1 MSYTPGVVGAIVLVV
16 AFVAFNTFFV
26 VEQREQA
33 LITQFGEP
41 RLPVV
46 QEPGLAWKVPFVQTV
61 IFFDKRILELDA
73 PPEEVIASDRRRI
86 VVDSFAR
93 YRIINPLRYYQ
104 SVRTD
109 AVARQ
114 RLSSILSSS
123 LRGVLGKKSFAALLS
138 EERPQLM
145 RAIRDQI
152 KAQSLGLGIEIVDVR
167 IRRADL
173 PKENLEAVFGRMQTE
188 RQREA
193 AGIRASG
200 DEEATRIKSTADKD
214 VTIIKANATRKSEI
228 LRGEG
233 DAEKNRVLGNAYGQD
248 REFFEFYRTLKAYEA
263 SMGGNNTTM
272 VISPD
277 SPFFKYFQKGQRGGR

>member
-1 MSYTPGVVGAIVLVV
+1 MRFTPGIIGAVALVLI
-16 AFVAFNTFFV
+16 FVAFNTFFV

-33 LITQFGEP
+33 LITQFGD
-41 RLPVV
+41 PVRTV
-46 QEPGLAWKVPFVQTV
+46 QEPGLAVKIPFVQTV
-61 IFFDKRILELDA
+61 TFFNKRLLELDA

-86 VVDSFAR
+86 VVDAFAR
-93 YRIINPLRYYQ
+93 YRIVNPLRYYQ

-114 RLSSILSSS
+114 RLASILSSS

-138 EERPQLM
+138 AERPQLM
-145 RAIRDQI
+145 QSIRDQI
-152 KAQSLGLGIEIVDVR
+152 KVQALGLGIEIKDVR

-173 PKENLEAVFGRMQTE
+173 PKENLESVFGRMQTE

-233 DAEKNRVLGNAYGQD
+233 DAEKNRVLGDAYGQD

-263 SMGGNNTTM
+263 SMNGNNTTM

-277 SPFFKYFQKGQRGGR
+277 SPFFKYFQRGHTGTR

>member
-1 MSYTPGVVGAIVLVV
+1 MPRSFGAIGIAV
-16 AFVAFNTFFV
+16 AVFAFIAFNTFFV
-26 VEQREQA
+26 VEQRQQA

-46 QEPGLAWKVPFVQTV
+46 QEPGLAWKVPFFQTV
-61 IFFDKRILELDA
+61 TFFDKRILELDA

-86 VVDSFAR
+86 VVDAFAR
-93 YRIINPLRYYQ
+93 YKIVDPLRYYQ
-104 SVRTD
+104 SVRTEN
-109 AVARQ
+109 VARQ

-123 LRGVLGKKSFAALLS
+123 LRGVLGQKSFAALLS
-138 EERPQLM
+138 AERPQLM
-145 RAIRDQI
+145 RSIRDQI
-152 KAQSLGLGIEIVDVR
+152 KGQALGLGIEIVDVR

-173 PKENLEAVFGRMQTE
+173 PKENLESVFGRMQTE

-193 AGIRASG
+193 AGIRAAG
-200 DEEATRIKSTADKD
+200 DEEATRIKSAADRE
-214 VTIIKANATRKSEI
+214 VTIIKANATQKSEI

-233 DAEKNRVLGNAYGQD
+233 DAEQTRVLGDAYGRD

-263 SMGGNNTTM
+263 SMDGNNTTM

-277 SPFFKYFQKGQRGGR
+277 SPFFKYFQRGGGGR

>member
-1 MSYTPGVVGAIVLVV
+1 MRYSPGVIGGLVLVIALV
-16 AFVAFNTFFV
+16 VFNTFFV

-86 VVDSFAR
+86 VVDAFAR
-93 YRIINPLRYYQ
+93 YRIVNPLRYYQ

-123 LRGVLGKKSFAALLS
+123 LRGELGKKSFATLLS
-138 EERPQLM
+138 SERPQLM

-233 DAEKNRVLGNAYGQD
+233 DAEKNRVLGDAYGRD

-263 SMGGNNTTM
+263 SMTGDNTTM

-277 SPFFKYFQKGQRGGR
+277 SPFFKYFQRGHTGAR

>member
-1 MSYTPGVVGAIVLVV
+1 MRYTPGVIGAIVLVV

-41 RLPVV
+41 RLPVI

-93 YRIINPLRYYQ
+93 YRIVNPLRYYQ

-138 EERPQLM
+138 AERPQLM
-145 RAIRDQI
+145 QSIRDQI
-152 KAQSLGLGIEIVDVR
+152 KAQALGLGIDIVDVR

-173 PKENLEAVFGRMQTE
+173 PKENLESVFGRMQTE

-200 DEEATRIKSTADKD
+200 DEESIRIKSTADKD

-263 SMGGNNTTM
+263 SIGGSNTTM

-277 SPFFKYFQKGQRGGR
+277 SPFFKYFQRGHTGTR

>member
-1 MSYTPGVVGAIVLVV
+1 MRYSPGIIGAIVLAVV
-16 AFVAFNTFFV
+16 FVAFNTFFV

-86 VVDSFAR
+86 VVDAFAR
-93 YRIINPLRYYQ
+93 YRIVNPLRYYQ

-114 RLSSILSSS
+114 RLASILSSS
-123 LRGVLGKKSFAALLS
+123 LRGELGKKSFAALLTT
-138 EERPQLM
+138 ERSQLM
-145 RAIRDQI
+145 QAIRDQI

-200 DEEATRIKSTADKD
+200 DEESTRIKSTADKD

-233 DAEKNRVLGNAYGQD
+233 DAEKNRVLGDAYGQD

-263 SMGGNNTTM
+263 SMGGSNTTM

-277 SPFFKYFQKGQRGGR
+277 SPFFKYFQKGHTGGR

>member
-1 MSYTPGVVGAIVLVV
+1 MPNSMGLIGVVALVLVV
-16 AFVAFNTFFV
+16 VAFNTFFV

-46 QEPGLAWKVPFVQTV
+46 QQPGLAWKVPFVQTV
-61 IFFDKRILELDA
+61 TFFDKRILELDA

-86 VVDSFAR
+86 VVDAFAR
-93 YRIINPLRYYQ
+93 YRIVDPLRFYQ
-104 SVRTD
+104 SVRTEN
-109 AVARQ
+109 VARQ
-114 RLSSILSSS
+114 RLASILSSS
-123 LRGVLGKKSFAALLS
+123 LRGVLGQKSFAALLS
-138 EERPQLM
+138 SERPQLM
-145 RAIRDQI
+145 RLIRDQI
-152 KAQSLGLGIEIVDVR
+152 KGQALGLGIEIVDVR

-193 AGIRASG
+193 AGIRAAG
-200 DEEATRIKSTADKD
+200 DEQSTRIKSTADKD
-214 VTIIKANATRKSEI
+214 VTIIKANATRTSEI

-233 DAEKNRVLGNAYGQD
+233 DAEKNRILGDAYGRD

-277 SPFFKYFQKGQRGGR
+277 SPFFKYFQRGQSGGR

>member
-1 MSYTPGVVGAIVLVV
+1 MRNSLGLLGFLAAVLII
-16 AFVAFNTFFV
+16 VAFNTFFV

-33 LITQFGEP
+33 LITQFGD
-41 RLPVV
+41 PVRTV
-46 QEPGLAWKVPFVQTV
+46 QQPGLAMKIPFFQTAT
-61 IFFDKRILELDA
+61 FFDKRILELDA

-86 VVDSFAR
+86 VVDAFAR
-93 YRIINPLRYYQ
+93 YRIVNPLRYYQ

-114 RLSSILSSS
+114 RLASILSSS
-123 LRGVLGKKSFAALLS
+123 LRGELGKKSFAALLS
-138 EERPQLM
+138 VERSQLM
-145 RAIRDQI
+145 LSIRNQI

-173 PKENLEAVFGRMQTE
+173 PKENLESVFGRMQTE

-200 DEEATRIKSTADKD
+200 DEESTRIKSTADKD

-233 DAEKNRVLGNAYGQD
+233 DAEKNRVLGDAYGQD

-263 SMGGNNTTM
+263 SMTGANTTM

-277 SPFFKYFQKGQRGGR
+277 SPFFKYFQRGHTGTR

>member
-1 MSYTPGVVGAIVLVV
+1 MPSSFGFAGILAIVLIV
-16 AFVAFNTFFV
+16 VAFNTFFV

-41 RLPVV
+41 RIVV
-46 QEPGLAWKVPFVQTV
+46 KEPGLAWKVPFVQTAM
-61 IFFDKRILELDA
+61 FFDKRILELDA

-86 VVDSFAR
+86 VVDAFAR
-93 YRIINPLRYYQ
+93 YRIVDALRYYQ
-104 SVRTD
+104 SVRTEN
-109 AVARQ
+109 VARQ
-114 RLSSILSSS
+114 RLASILSSS
-123 LRGVLGKKSFAALLS
+123 LRGVLGQKSFAALLS
-138 EERPQLM
+138 AERPQLM

-152 KAQSLGLGIEIVDVR
+152 KAQSAGLGIEIVDVR

-193 AGIRASG
+193 AGIRAAG

-214 VTIIKANATRKSEI
+214 VTIIKANATQKSEI

-233 DAEKNRVLGNAYGQD
+233 DAEQTRILGAAYGRD

-263 SMGGNNTTM
+263 SMNGNNTTM

-277 SPFFKYFQKGQRGGR
+277 SPFFKYFQRGHSGGR

>member
-1 MSYTPGVVGAIVLVV
+1 MPRSLGALGVVVAVLI
-16 AFVAFNTFFV
+16 FVAFNTFFV

-46 QEPGLAWKVPFVQTV
+46 QEPGLAWKVPFFQTV

-73 PPEEVIASDRRRI
+73 APEEVIASDRRRI
-86 VVDSFAR
+86 VVDAFAR
-93 YRIINPLRYYQ
+93 YRIVDPLRYYQ
-104 SVRTD
+104 SVRTEN
-109 AVARQ
+109 VARQ

-123 LRGVLGKKSFAALLS
+123 LRGVLGQKSFAALLS
-138 EERPQLM
+138 VERPQLM
-145 RAIRDQI
+145 RSIRDQI

-214 VTIIKANATRKSEI
+214 VTIIKANATQKSEI
-228 LRGEG
+228 LRGQG
-233 DAEKNRVLGNAYGQD
+233 DAEKNRVLGDAYGQD

-263 SMGGNNTTM
+263 SMNGNNTTM

-277 SPFFKYFQKGQRGGR
+277 SPFFKYFQRGHTGTR